1 MLNFLFDKN
10 YTRILVGNYHEDY
23 WLVDFELHKGDFFT
37 NIFNSKGIKTNIK
50 FLMKIIVVLEKKK
63 SMFLFYWM
71 LILVILMVV
80 IYKRVTFFYFDL
92 KPTIFSFLNL
102 TLSCQITFVYLKKKW
117 NWKKKYYFLYQTMLL
132 Y

>member
-1 MLNFLFDKN
+1 MIFRTKFQ
-10 YTRILVGNYHEDY
+10 IQVGSYHEKY
-23 WLVDFELHKGDFFT
+23 WLVDFELHKGDFYT

-80 IYKRVTFFYFDL
+80 IYTIEKLFLFWLEAYNIFIFEFDL
-92 KPTIFSFLNL
+92 VVSNYICLLEKEMK
-102 TLSCQITFVYLKKKW
+102 LKK
-117 NWKKKYYFLYQTMLL
+117 NILFSLPNDVTVLRYS
-132 Y
+132 